1 MKSSWYSSSRKCTAL
16 RKHVLRVDMCVFI
29 DDETAF
35 GNINFLNSTI
45 KSILTAAIIK
55 GLDIIGILTANDPTV
70 GWKAW
75 QLAKTQQMDITVVPG
90 FTYICQ
96 DGEELY
102 IYKIR
107 KKLTP
112 RLPLS
117 QACLEAHRLGGYVIA
132 SNVSKRQ
139 LQALEKLQGSENA
152 PDAIEIYNAKVGG
165 YRDIGIDFPTFV
177 SSGATSASDLEDSN
191 VFTMIDRKKAEEMKL
206 IAPEEGIDFEPKY
219 LKPKGGQY

>member
-1 MKSSWYSSSRKCTAL
+1 
-16 RKHVLRVDMCVFI
+16 MCVFI

-107 KKLTP
+107 KKLSP

-165 YRDIGIDFPTFV
+165 YRDLGIDFPTFV

-206 IAPEEGIDFEPKY
+206 IAPKEGIDFEPKY

>member
-107 KKLTP
+107 KKLSP

-165 YRDIGIDFPTFV
+165 YRDLGIDFPTFV

-191 VFTMIDRKKAEEMKL
+191 VFTMIERKKAEEMKL

>member
-75 QLAKTQQMDITVVPG
+75 QMAKTQQMDITVVPG

-165 YRDIGIDFPTFV
+165 YRDLGIDFPTFV

>member
-1 MKSSWYSSSRKCTAL
+1 
-16 RKHVLRVDMCVFI
+16 MCVFI

-107 KKLTP
+107 KKLSP

-165 YRDIGIDFPTFV
+165 YRDLGIDFPTFV

-191 VFTMIDRKKAEEMKL
+191 VFTMIDRKKAEEIKL

>member
-1 MKSSWYSSSRKCTAL
+1 
-16 RKHVLRVDMCVFI
+16 MCVFI

-75 QLAKTQQMDITVVPG
+75 QMAKTQQMDITVVPG

-165 YRDIGIDFPTFV
+165 YRDLGMDFPTFV

>member
-1 MKSSWYSSSRKCTAL
+1 
-16 RKHVLRVDMCVFI
+16 MCVFI

-45 KSILTAAIIK
+45 KSILTASIIK
-55 GLDIIGILTANDPTV
+55 GLDVIGILTANDPTV

-75 QLAKTQQMDITVVPG
+75 QMAKAQQMDITVIPG

-107 KKLTP
+107 KKISPKLQ
-112 RLPLS
+112 LS
-117 QACLEAHRLGGYVIA
+117 EACKQAHALGGYVIA

-139 LQALEKLQGSENA
+139 LQAIEKLQGSDSA

-165 YRDIGIDFPTFV
+165 YRDLGIDFPTFV
-177 SSGATSASDLEDSN
+177 SSGATSAVDLENSN
-191 VFTMIDRKKAEEMKL
+191 VFTLLERKKAEDMKL
-206 IAPEEGIDFEPKY
+206 LAPEEGVDFEPKY
-219 LKPKGGQY
+219 LKPKGGQI